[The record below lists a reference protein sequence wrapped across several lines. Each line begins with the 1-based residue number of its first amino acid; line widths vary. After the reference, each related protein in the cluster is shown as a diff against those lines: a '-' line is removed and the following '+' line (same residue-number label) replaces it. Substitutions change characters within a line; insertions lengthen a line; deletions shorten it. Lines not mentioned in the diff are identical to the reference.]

1 MGQLGLFPKFNLL
14 KMGYIKH
21 NAIIVTGWQEDKVL
35 EARNKAIEIFE
46 ECFNGEPKVKPY
58 GSKLISE
65 IIPGLINGQS
75 SFFIAPDGSKE
86 GWETSQNGD
95 MAREQFCKWL
105 DSDQD
110 NYCDYIEVRFGG
122 DDDHEMIIRSIGIE

>member
-1 MGQLGLFPKFNLL
+1 
-14 KMGYIKH
+14 MGYIKH
-21 NAIIVTGWQEDKVL
+21 NAIIVTGWQEGKVL

-46 ECFNGEPKVKPY
+46 DCFSGEPTAKPY

-95 MAREQFCKWL
+95 TAREQFCKWL
-105 DSDQD
+105 DSEQD

-122 DDDHEMIIRSIGIE
+122 DDDYETIVRSSKIE

>member
-1 MGQLGLFPKFNLL
+1 
-14 KMGYIKH
+14 MGYIKH

-46 ECFNGEPKVKPY
+46 EYFGEEPELKPY
-58 GSKLISE
+58 GSRLIGE
-65 IIPGLINGQS
+65 IIPSLTNGQS

-95 MAREQFCKWL
+95 MAREKFCEWL
-105 DSDQD
+105 YSEQD

-122 DDDHEMIIRSIGIE
+122 DDDHEMIVRSNKVE